1 MASSKSHKQSR
12 LAQMLADQSDKHH
25 GTTTGYGYGC
35 RCARCVKAK
44 SDYTAHVRES
54 MTDEDRERKR
64 QQRRSGILK
73 HREELLRNPDDPR
86 HGSKTGYD
94 YGCRCDRCKAAKSD
108 ADKRPPTLFAAYY
121 GDRFIDVGTSEEL
134 AERLG
139 IPEPSVRNRAAP
151 SARDRAERRGGLLI
165 TRLEDDDG

>member
-12 LAQMLADQSDKHH
+12 LAQMLADPSDKHH

-35 RCARCVKAK
+35 RCGRCVKAK
-44 SDYTAHVRES
+44 SDYTARVKES
-54 MTDEDRERKR
+54 MTDEDIARKR

-108 ADKRPPTLFAAYY
+108 AYVKLARASVEAWVRRHERIPVPAGLP
-121 GDRFIDVGTSEEL
+121 EER
-134 AERLG
+134 A
-139 IPEPSVRNRAAP
+139 IPFFSNPFP
-151 SARDRAERRGGLLI
+151 
-165 TRLEDDDG
+165 